1 MNEIR
6 YTSEYVFPILSEM
19 LVIPLAAAI
28 ICLCVS
34 ANSARRV
41 ALFAT
46 LANLALGILL
56 WWDYQIAG
64 GQWQYQE
71 LARGLFGRFSYALGV
86 DGIAVMLIVLTVF
99 LMPICILAS
108 WKSIQKRVPE
118 YMAAFLLMETLILGV
133 FMAQDIFLFYIF
145 FEAGLIPMFLIIG
158 IWGGAER
165 IYASYK
171 FFLYTLLGSVLML
184 IAMLWMVDYAG
195 TTAIN
200 KLMVTNFPAEAQT
213 WLWLAFFASFAVKM
227 PMWPV
232 HTWLPDAHVQA
243 PTAGSV
249 ILAGV
254 LLKLGGYGFIRFSL
268 PMFPEASAQLVWL
281 VFALSLIAIV
291 YTSLVALVQRDMKK
305 LIAYSSVAHMA
316 FVTIG
321 LFAFN
326 RQGIEGGIIVM
337 LSHGLVSG
345 ALFLC
350 VGIVYD
356 RLHTREIDRYG
367 GLSNNMPAFALL
379 FMLFTMASVG
389 LPGTSGF
396 VGEFLAL
403 VGAYEASSLVAAVA
417 TTGIILG
424 AAYML
429 WLYWR
434 VAYGTSRNADA
445 AAMPD
450 IDKREMASLGAIAAV
465 VLWMGVYPEPFMS
478 TIRRDVGF
486 LLARIERANPPGDA
500 QPTGGAPRP
509 KAHSSEPHSPA
520 LAPVPEGPAPEGHSH
535 APGEEH

>member
-1 MNEIR
+1 
-6 YTSEYVFPILSEM
+6 M
-19 LVIPLAAAI
+19 LAVPLVAALACLFSGAAAARTIALAATLIDLVLGAALWAQYDI
-28 ICLCVS
+28 GG
-34 ANSARRV
+34 AQWQFQENV
-41 ALFAT
+41 ALFQGFAWK
-46 LANLALGILL
+46 LGI
-56 WWDYQIAG
+56 
-64 GQWQYQE
+64 
-71 LARGLFGRFSYALGV
+71 
-86 DGIAVMLIVLTVF
+86 DGIALMLIMLSVF

-108 WKSIQKRVPE
+108 QSIEKRVSE
-118 YMAAFLLMETLILGV
+118 YMAAFLLMETLMIGV
-133 FMAQDIFLFYIF
+133 FAAQDLLLFYIF
-145 FEAGLIPMFLIIG
+145 FEAGLIPMYLIIG

-184 IAMLWMVDYAG
+184 IAMLWMINEAG
-195 TTAIN
+195 TTDIPT
-200 KLMVTNFPAEAQT
+200 LMAYDFPADAQK

-254 LLKLGGYGFIRFSL
+254 LLKMGGYGFIRFSL
-268 PMFPEASAQLVWL
+268 PMFPQASADFAWL
-281 VFALSLIAIV
+281 VFALSMVAVV
-291 YTSLVALVQRDMKK
+291 YTSLVALVQQDMKK

-316 FVTIG
+316 IVTVG

-326 RQGIEGGIIVM
+326 VQGLEGSMVVM

-350 VGIVYD
+350 VGVIYD

-367 GLSNNMPAFALL
+367 GLSINMPKYALL

-403 VGAYEASSLVAAVA
+403 TGIYKMSSWVALVAGS
-417 TTGIILG
+417 GIILG
-424 AAYML
+424 AGYML
-429 WLYWR
+429 YLYRR
-434 VAYGTSRNADA
+434 VAFGEQKNADA

-450 IDKREMASLGAIAAV
+450 LSVREWLMLAPIAAV
-465 VLWMGVYPEPFMS
+465 VLWMGVYPES
-478 TIRRDVGF
+478 F
-486 LLARIERANPPGDA
+486 LAPMRADIAALDARLAAARPEGDA
-500 QPTGGAPRP
+500 RLTAGDPAAAKAHEAQSHETAAHGGA
-509 KAHSSEPHSPA
+509 H
-520 LAPVPEGPAPEGHSH
+520 
-535 APGEEH
+535 

>member
-1 MNEIR
+1 MNG
-6 YTSEYVFPILSEM
+6 FPILSI
-19 LVIPLAAAI
+19 LIFVPIAAAVA
-28 ICLCVS
+28 CLFVE
-34 ANSARRV
+34 AKAARWI
-41 ALFAT
+41 ALGAT
-46 LANLALGILL
+46 LIDFVLGVLLWQNYEIGGPQWQFVEYSPVFGRFAWALGI
-56 WWDYQIAG
+56 DG
-64 GQWQYQE
+64 
-71 LARGLFGRFSYALGV
+71 LAL
-86 DGIAVMLIVLTVF
+86 MLIMLSVF
-99 LMPICILAS
+99 LMPICIAAS
-108 WKSIQKRVPE
+108 WTAIEKRVPE
-118 YMAAFLLMETLILGV
+118 YMAAFLLMESLMIGV
-133 FMAQDIFLFYIF
+133 FTAQDLFLFYIF
-145 FEAGLIPMFLIIG
+145 FEAGLIPMYLIIG

-184 IAMLWMVDYAG
+184 IAMLWMVREAG
-195 TTAIN
+195 TTSIPE
-200 KLMVTNFPAEAQT
+200 LMNHDFPVRAQS

-254 LLKLGGYGFIRFSL
+254 LLKMGGYGFIRFSL
-268 PMFPEASAQLVWL
+268 PMFPEASAELQWVI
-281 VFALSLIAIV
+281 FGLSLVAVV
-291 YTSLVALVQRDMKK
+291 YTSLVALVQHDMKK

-326 RQGIEGGIIVM
+326 RQGLEGAMMVM

-350 VGIVYD
+350 VGVIYD

-367 GLSNNMPAFALL
+367 GLANNMPQYALL
-379 FMLFTMASVG
+379 FLLFTMASVG

-403 VGAYEASSLVAAVA
+403 VGGYHASSWVAFIA

-429 WLYWR
+429 YLYRR
-434 VAYGTSRNADA
+434 VAYGVLDKPDV

-450 IDKREMASLGAIAAV
+450 LSKRELALLAPIAAV
-465 VLWMGVYPEPFMS
+465 VLWMGVYPESFIAPMRGDIG
-478 TIRRDVGF
+478 T
-486 LLARIERANPPGDA
+486 LLARIERANPGGDA
-500 QPTGGAPRP
+500 QVKAGSPIIPSAAAHEGA
-509 KAHSSEPHSPA
+509 HH
-520 LAPVPEGPAPEGHSH
+520 
-535 APGEEH
+535 